1 MSSTAPAVSAPP
13 ATAPRVVRDEWRIRY
28 EYPTGEVA
36 ARFFD
41 ALKERR
47 IVATHCS
54 ASGMTYLP
62 PRAYC
67 ERSFER
73 CDGFVEAGS
82 EGTIEAATIVSAA
95 FENLPPPPYA
105 IAYVRLDGVSTAM
118 LWPSG
123 DKIGRPLNAA
133 FLKKSAIGMD
143 SSARA
148 LAPHR
153 PVLSKMVL
161 STRGIMRRFKTV
173 SFCIHINGHGAQ

>member
-1 MSSTAPAVSAPP
+1 MSTVDSTAPTAV
-13 ATAPRVVRDEWRIRY
+13 PRFVRDEWLIHY
-28 EYPTGEVA
+28 EYPIGEVA

-41 ALKERR
+41 ALKQRR

-73 CDGFVEAGS
+73 CDSTVDAGL

-118 LWPSG
+118 VNFVHGIDLSDVPAAAQRLRPG
-123 DKIGRPLNAA
+123 TRVRVAFVDQPQGRVTDFHYL
-133 FLKKSAIGMD
+133 
-143 SSARA
+143 
-148 LAPHR
+148 LA
-153 PVLSKMVL
+153 
-161 STRGIMRRFKTV
+161 
-173 SFCIHINGHGAQ
+173 

>member
-1 MSSTAPAVSAPP
+1 MNAASSSLPTSS
-13 ATAPRVVRDEWRIRY
+13 PRVVHDEWRIRY

-73 CDGFVEAGS
+73 CDSTVDAGH

-118 LWPSG
+118 LNFVHGIDLSDVP
-123 DKIGRPLNAA
+123 AA
-133 FLKKSAIGMD
+133 AQRLQPG
-143 SSARA
+143 
-148 LAPHR
+148 
-153 PVLSKMVL
+153 
-161 STRGIMRRFKTV
+161 TRVRVAFVDQPQGQVTDFYYQLT
-173 SFCIHINGHGAQ
+173 